1 MMGAWYVVRTK
12 TCFEERAIWHLDN
25 QGFETYLPRYRKQVR
40 HARKTKTVM
49 RPLFP
54 GYVFVKMDT
63 RQQRWRSINGTVG
76 VISLVQLGDTPRPI
90 PTDIVDAIRQRED
103 EVGVVTLAPY
113 GLKNG
118 DRVRVRE
125 GALSE
130 YTALLEDIS
139 DEKRV
144 FLLLDLM
151 GREVR
156 VSVSIENLAKAS

>member
-1 MMGAWYVVRTK
+1 MGAWYVVRTK

-25 QGFETYLPRYRKQVR
+25 QGFEAYLPRYRKQVR
-40 HARKTKTVM
+40 HARKTKTVL

-54 GYVFVKMDT
+54 GYVFVKMDIGL
-63 RQQRWRSINGTVG
+63 QRWRSINGTVG
-76 VISLVQLGDTPRPI
+76 VISLVQLGETPQPI
-90 PTDIVDAIRQRED
+90 PTNILDAIRARED
-103 EVGVVTLAPY
+103 EVGAVTLAPH
-113 GLKNG
+113 GLKKG

-130 YTALLEDIS
+130 YTALLEEIS

-156 VSVSIENLAKAS
+156 ISVSVESLAKAS